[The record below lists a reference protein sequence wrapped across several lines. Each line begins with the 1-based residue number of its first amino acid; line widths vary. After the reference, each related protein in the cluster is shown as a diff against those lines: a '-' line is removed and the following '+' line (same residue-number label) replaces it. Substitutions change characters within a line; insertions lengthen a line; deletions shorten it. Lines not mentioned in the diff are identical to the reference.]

1 MRILQLIPSL
11 ASGGAERLVVDLCN
25 ELTAQGDEVFLCII
39 QNPSEYDYGFFL
51 KELSDQVRFRSL
63 NQRKGFSFKN
73 IITLNKIIK
82 EIKPDI
88 VHVHLSMLLYTYV
101 LSFLNLKIH
110 FYNTIH
116 NPAEKTC
123 SNLLFKTLNYI
134 CYSTGL
140 IKVITIS
147 EECKISYQKFYKL
160 KNDTLIENGRKTN
173 IPTSNYKQVTDEI
186 NSLKQFNDDVL
197 FVHVARFHKQ
207 KNQELLIQV
216 FNRLAN
222 ENVHYL
228 LLILGDWSFCEEAK
242 ELAKTANER
251 IHFLGTKKN
260 ISDYLFLS
268 DAFCLTSNYEGMP
281 ISLLEA
287 FSCGCTPIC
296 TPVGGIKN
304 MIQDGITGYLSENV
318 TESAYYD
325 AVKRF
330 LNNRNLIKKENLV
343 IHFEELYSIEHCA
356 LKHRQLYQ
364 KNKIK

>member
-11 ASGGAERLVVDLCN
+11 GSGGAERLVVDLCN
-25 ELTAQGDEVFLCII
+25 ELTIQGEDVFLCII
-39 QNPSEYDYGFFL
+39 QNTSEYDYGFYL
-51 KELSDQVRFRSL
+51 PELSNKVHFNSL

-73 IITLNKIIK
+73 IVALQKMIY

-88 VHVHLSMLLYTYV
+88 IHVHLSTLLYTYF
-101 LSFLNLKIH
+101 LSILNFKIG

-116 NPAEKTC
+116 SLAEKAC
-123 SNLLFKTLNYI
+123 SNLLFKTLNYF

-147 EECKISYQKFYKL
+147 EECKASYENFYKL
-160 KNDTLIENGRKTN
+160 KNAVLIENGRK
-173 IPTSNYKQVTDEI
+173 SCVSSSKSKQVTTEI
-186 NSLKQFNDDVL
+186 NGLIQQDDDVT

-207 KNQELLIQV
+207 KNQELLIHV
-216 FNRLAN
+216 FNRLAK
-222 ENVHYL
+222 EKVHYV

-242 ELAKTANER
+242 ELAKTANDR
-251 IHFLGTKKN
+251 IHFLGTKN
-260 ISDYLFLS
+260 NVSDYLFQS
-268 DAFCLTSNYEGMP
+268 DAFCLTSSYEGMP

-304 MIQDGITGYLSENV
+304 MIQDGITGFLSDKV
-318 TESAYYD
+318 SESAYYD

-330 LNNRNLIKKENLV
+330 LNNRNMIQKENLM

-364 KNKIK
+364 KYRIK

>member
-1 MRILQLIPSL
+1 MRILQIIPSL
-11 ASGGAERLVVDLCN
+11 GSGGAEHLVVDLCN
-25 ELTAQGDEVFLCII
+25 ELTVQGDEVILCII
-39 QNPSEYDYGFFL
+39 QNPFESDYGFYL
-51 KELSDQVRFRSL
+51 LELSSNVRFISL

-73 IITLNKIIK
+73 IVALQKIIN

-88 VHVHLSMLLYTYV
+88 VHIHLSILLYTYF
-101 LSFLNLKIH
+101 LSIFNYKIR

-116 NPAEKTC
+116 SLAEKTC

-140 IKVITIS
+140 IKVVTIS
-147 EECKISYQKFYKL
+147 EECKTSYQNFYKL
-160 KNDTLIENGRKTN
+160 ENAALIENGRKGN
-173 IPTSNYKQVTDEI
+173 VPSAKYKQVTDGI
-186 NSLKQFNDDVL
+186 NNFKQQVDDVV
-197 FVHVARFHKQ
+197 FIHVGRFDVI
-207 KNQELLIQV
+207 KNQKLLIDV
-216 FNRLAN
+216 FNRLAI
-222 ENVHYL
+222 ENVNYL
-228 LLILGDWSFCEEAK
+228 LLILGDWSFCDEAK
-242 ELAKTANER
+242 ELTKTANER

-260 ISDYLFLS
+260 VSDYLFQS

-304 MIQDGITGYLSENV
+304 MIHDGITGFLSENV
-318 TESAYYD
+318 SESAYYD

-330 LNNRNLIKKENLV
+330 LNNRSLIQKENLV

-364 KNKIK
+364 KYRIK

>member
-11 ASGGAERLVVDLCN
+11 GSGGAERLVVDLCN
-25 ELTAQGDEVFLCII
+25 ELTVQGDEVFLCII
-39 QNPSEYDYGFFL
+39 QNPNESDYGFYL
-51 KELSDQVRFRSL
+51 QELSDKVRFFSL

-73 IITLNKIIK
+73 IVALNKIIK

-88 VHVHLSMLLYTYV
+88 VHVHLSTLLYTYF
-101 LSFLNLKIH
+101 LSIFHLKIR

-116 NPAEKTC
+116 TLAEKTC

-140 IKVITIS
+140 IKAIAIS
-147 EECKISYQKFYKL
+147 EECKTSYQNFYKL
-160 KNDTLIENGRKTN
+160 KNATLIENGRKAN
-173 IPTSNYKQVTDEI
+173 APSSKNKQVTYEI
-186 NSLKQFNDDVL
+186 NTLKQLDDDLV
-197 FVHVARFHKQ
+197 FIHVGRFDII
-207 KNQELLIQV
+207 KNQKLLICV
-216 FNRLAN
+216 FNKLADEKLN
-222 ENVHYL
+222 YI
-228 LLILGDWSFCEEAK
+228 LLILGDWSFCNEAK
-242 ELAKTANER
+242 ELAGTANER

-260 ISDYLFLS
+260 VGDYLFQS
-268 DAFCLTSNYEGMP
+268 DAFCLTSSYEGMP

-304 MIQDGITGYLSENV
+304 MIQDGITGFLSENV
-318 TESAYYD
+318 SESAYYD

-330 LNNRNLIKKENLV
+330 LNNRNMIQKENLV
-343 IHFEELYSIEHCA
+343 KHFEELYSIEHCA

-364 KNKIK
+364 KYRIK